1 MEQERREEMDVRGM
15 LTAVVAAS
23 ASAPT
28 ELLHEQIRQ
37 NPAIRYIFIAESVEE
52 TEEILRTRGADLLFV
67 DLDLPGGGGF
77 WLAERLHPSTKPS
90 LIFTSTDDSRA
101 VDAFRYQPIDYI
113 LYGSDPDRV
122 SKALLRA
129 SERALASRLERGD
142 RSLTDMLQRAR
153 KGVQTVLRL
162 MVKTAGRISFVKT
175 DDIDWVEAER
185 DYVRI
190 HNAGRKHLLRQRISH
205 LEQQL
210 PRERF
215 LRIHRSTIV
224 NIDRIKELQPLS
236 FGEYSVILYD
246 GTRLTMSRSFR
257 DRVFERLQSAA

>member
-1 MEQERREEMDVRGM
+1 MDFRGM
-15 LTAVVAAS
+15 LTVVVAAP
-23 ASAPT
+23 ASAPNET
-28 ELLHEQIRQ
+28 LLEQLRQ
-37 NPAIRYIFIAESVEE
+37 NATIRNVYTTSSVEE
-52 TEEILRTRGADLLFV
+52 TEANLRIRRPDLLFIDV
-67 DLDLPGGGGF
+67 DLPGGGGF
-77 WLAERLHPSTKPS
+77 RLVERLQTSAQPSV
-90 LIFTSTDDSRA
+90 IFTASSDSRA
-101 VDAFRYQPIDYI
+101 IEAFRYQPLDYL
-113 LYGSDPDRV
+113 LYDGDPDRV
-122 SKALLRA
+122 NSALARA
-129 SERALASRLERGD
+129 SEQALTARLERGD
-142 RSLTDMLQRAR
+142 SSLPDILQRAR
-153 KGVQTVLRL
+153 QGVQSVLRL

-190 HNAGRKHLLRQRISH
+190 HNAGRKHLLRRRISH

-257 DRVFERLQSAA
+257 DRVLERLQSAA